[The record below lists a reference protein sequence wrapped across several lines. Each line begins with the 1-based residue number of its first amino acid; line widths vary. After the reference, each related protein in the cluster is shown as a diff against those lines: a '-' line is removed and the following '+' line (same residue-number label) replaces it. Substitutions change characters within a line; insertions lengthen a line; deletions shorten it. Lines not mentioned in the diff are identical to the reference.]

1 MSCSAEVEANR
12 LLDELTKGDD
22 FTLPDVD
29 MSGPEW
35 DIPGGG
41 DSPIFGEIP
50 RLTNE
55 SLTTREVGGS
65 GVFDALMESAS
76 KHLKAEFKENR
87 ITGGEYTKAYIATL
101 EACMGNAVQFLLG
114 RDSAYFQ
121 AALAQV
127 QAVTAR
133 VGIATA
139 KAQFVLTKIQALG
152 AKSDYALTKL
162 RLSTEGEGY
171 CAAKFNVEQMLPK
184 QLEQL
189 NAQVDLTHAQQAQTT
204 AQTAL
209 VNEQTN
215 TQKEQTEVARAQTME
230 TRSDS
235 LPIKGSIGK
244 QKELYD
250 QQITSY
256 QRDAEVKASKL
267 FTDAWITQK
276 TIDEGLNP
284 PNGFTNASIDT
295 ILTKLKTNNGLN

>member
-12 LLDELTKGDD
+12 LLEELTKGDD
-22 FTLPDVD
+22 FTLPNID

-35 DIPGGG
+35 DIPGG
-41 DSPIFGEIP
+41 DTSPIFGAIDKV
-50 RLTNE
+50 TNE

-65 GVFDALMESAS
+65 GTFDALMESAHN
-76 KHLKAEFKENR
+76 HLKAEYKANR
-87 ITGGEYTKAYIATL
+87 ITGGEYTKAYIATM
-101 EACMGNAVQFLLG
+101 EACMNNAVQFLLG
-114 RDSAYFQ
+114 RDQAYW
-121 AALAQV
+121 AAAMAQI

-133 VGIATA
+133 VGLATA
-139 KAQFVLTKIQALG
+139 KAQFVLAKVQALST
-152 AKSDYALTKL
+152 KSEYALTKL
-162 RLSTEGEGY
+162 KLSNEGQNY
-171 CAAKFNVEQMLPK
+171 CAAKFNVDEILPAQERLLQEQY
-184 QLEQL
+184 
-189 NAQVDLTHAQQAQTT
+189 
-204 AQTAL
+204 
-209 VNEQTN
+209 
-215 TQKEQTEVARAQTME
+215 EVQRAQTME

-295 ILTKLKTNNGLN
+295 ILTKLKSNNGLG

>member
-12 LLDELTKGDD
+12 LLEELTKGDD
-22 FTLPDVD
+22 FTLPNVD

-35 DIPGGG
+35 DIPGGN
-41 DSPIFGEIP
+41 DSPIFGAISKV
-50 RLTNE
+50 TNE

-65 GVFDALMESAS
+65 GTFDALMESAHN
-76 KHLKAEFKENR
+76 HLKAEFKANR
-87 ITGGEYTKAYIATL
+87 ITGGEYTKAYIAMM
-101 EACMGNAVQFLLG
+101 EACMSNAVQFLLG
-114 RDSAYFQ
+114 RDQAYWA
-121 AALAQV
+121 AALAQI

-133 VGIATA
+133 VGLATA
-139 KAQFVLTKIQALG
+139 KAQFVLAKVQALST
-152 AKSDYALTKL
+152 KSEYALTKL
-162 RLSTEGEGY
+162 KLSNEGQNY
-171 CAAKFNVEQMLPK
+171 CAAQFNVNEILPAQGRLLQEQYES
-184 QLEQL
+184 Q
-189 NAQVDLTHAQQAQTT
+189 
-204 AQTAL
+204 
-209 VNEQTN
+209 
-215 TQKEQTEVARAQTME
+215 RAQTME

-295 ILTKLKTNNGLN
+295 ILTKLKSNNGLN